1 MKHHAEFAVERP
13 GSQVETQKIRNGQCS
28 QCIPAAPKE
37 RGEAGRNPAAT
48 IFLQPCFCK
57 VARLF
62 YQKVD
67 MGAFD

>member
-13 GSQVETQKIRNGQCS
+13 GSQLETQKIRNGQCS
-28 QCIPAAPKE
+28 QRTPAAPKE

-48 IFLQPCFCK
+48 MFLQDYFTK
-57 VARLF
+57 
-62 YQKVD
+62 KVD